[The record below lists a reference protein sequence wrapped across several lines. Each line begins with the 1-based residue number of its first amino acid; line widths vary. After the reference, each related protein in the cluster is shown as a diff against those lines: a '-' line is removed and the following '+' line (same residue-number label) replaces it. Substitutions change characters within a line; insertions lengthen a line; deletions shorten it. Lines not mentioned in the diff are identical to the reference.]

1 MIKRYTSLFYFLKEL
16 PSLNNCIVIFPYN
29 IDEQFMM
36 LKSNHYK
43 SVKKALERQ
52 HIKTIIEKERFYE
65 NNEHIEKAI

>member
-1 MIKRYTSLFYFLKEL
+1 MIKRYTSLFHFLKEL
-16 PSLNNCIVIFPYN
+16 PTLNNCIVVFPSN

-52 HIKTIIEKERFYE
+52 HIKTIIEKENFYE
-65 NNEHIEKAI
+65 NNENIKKAI